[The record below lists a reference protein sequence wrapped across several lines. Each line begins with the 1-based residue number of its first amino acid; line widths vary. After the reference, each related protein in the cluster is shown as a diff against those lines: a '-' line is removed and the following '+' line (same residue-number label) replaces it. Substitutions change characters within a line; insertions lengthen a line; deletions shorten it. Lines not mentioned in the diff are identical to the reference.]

1 MVVESCSNHSKY
13 SVRALEQLALHH
25 FFDLQIEQ
33 LLDRESISC
42 VRMMFCAD
50 ATKQRQ
56 EIVRFSQST
65 DIHRF
70 SPDFTIYLRSERW
83 LVDYPEAFTVTEISL
98 ENSVGFGYFCPWGYT
113 NNQPEYILA
122 IADRP
127 LTANLQQQL
136 QHLAGSLDGYRQLY
150 LAWIAQLAES
160 QLLKETIQNISH
172 QLRNSLS
179 LISLC
184 AKNLWFSLQD
194 SPAQARVQAQV
205 ICDGIQNL
213 DVTLA
218 ESILLSRDRASEGDR
233 SPRLRLLPQD
243 LRILVD
249 ESINNLQPLI
259 QQKQLNIS
267 TSEIP
272 MFATVDRLQMQQV
285 FDNLLS
291 NAVHFS
297 PEHGTIS
304 CSWQIFQQEILI
316 TISDRGTGL
325 SPADMKNIFTPFYSR
340 RKGGTGLGLTIA
352 RKIVLSHQGS
362 LWAQNIGSGG
372 AKFSLILPRKL

>member
-1 MVVESCSNHSKY
+1 MVVQSCSNNSKY

-33 LLDRESISC
+33 LLDRESIIC
-42 VRMMFCAD
+42 ARMMFCAD

-56 EIVRFSQST
+56 EIIRFSQNT

-70 SPDFTIYLRSERW
+70 NPDFMIYLRSERW

-98 ENSVGFGYFCPWGYT
+98 ENSVGFGYFCAWGYT

-127 LTANLQQQL
+127 LTVNLQQQL

-150 LAWIAQLAES
+150 LAWAAQAAES
-160 QLLKETIQNISH
+160 RLLEETIQDISH

-194 SPAQARVQAQV
+194 SPAQAQVQAQV

-218 ESILLSRDRASEGDR
+218 ESILLSRERATEGDR

-259 QQKQLNIS
+259 QKKQLNIA
-267 TSEIP
+267 TSDIP

-297 PEHGTIS
+297 PEYGTIY

-362 LWAQNIGSGG
+362 LWAENIGSGG
-372 AKFSLILPRKL
+372 AKFSLTLPRKL